1 MHCRVYL
8 LRRRGRRLP
17 RKEIENGLVYE
28 GELSAYYMNGKG
40 ERFFVASLTGPRP
53 RMVRVLPDLYEPA
66 LVALEDRVMI
76 LRGFERL
83 GDGDSVCAV
92 VQECSCS
99 IDLLRE
105 MQRSTISQEN
115 RSGCGRSSSS
125 SLFQRRVARARGEA
139 TMGKRSF
146 DQAVLERLC
155 DLDCATALALLC
167 CHCKPDAALPLKN

>member
-1 MHCRVYL
+1 MHCRVHL

-40 ERFFVASLTGPRP
+40 ERFLVASLSGPRP

-83 GDGDSVCAV
+83 GEGDAACAV
-92 VQECSCS
+92 VQEWRC
-99 IDLLRE
+99 
-105 MQRSTISQEN
+105 Q
-115 RSGCGRSSSS
+115 
-125 SLFQRRVARARGEA
+125 
-139 TMGKRSF
+139 
-146 DQAVLERLC
+146 VLSAK
-155 DLDCATALALLC
+155 D
-167 CHCKPDAALPLKN
+167 

>member
-1 MHCRVYL
+1 MQASGDQRKALREQLEKRLASMRSAFAARWIRRAAPRAEPRVKPKVLYGL
-8 LRRRGRRLP
+8 L
-17 RKEIENGLVYE
+17 V
-28 GELSAYYMNGKG
+28 
-40 ERFFVASLTGPRP
+40 
-53 RMVRVLPDLYEPA
+53 
-66 LVALEDRVMI
+66 

-83 GDGDSVCAV
+83 GDRDDAAAV